1 MLLHF
6 TWINSAARLGV
17 ISFKVSLTLKKHV
30 VCRWTVLS
38 TKNGHKA
45 VRPDCCWV
53 CTGQPSSVYLD
64 QKTEKKLKDFNNSI
78 LTRSRC
84 KTLVDWANFCVGTK
98 LSECMFQSGSLK
110 SVTLWWASWQT
121 PHSWEPRRHP
131 CPPRWSFPPPPP
143 PSACHLKN
151 FRSPSLALHYLS
163 KATKNIKFS
172 QGRICWFTNKSAR

>member
-1 MLLHF
+1 M
-6 TWINSAARLGV
+6 TCVSDKVGV
-17 ISFKVSLTLKKHV
+17 SPV
-30 VCRWTVLS
+30 
-38 TKNGHKA
+38 
-45 VRPDCCWV
+45 P
-53 CTGQPSSVYLD
+53 
-64 QKTEKKLKDFNNSI
+64 EKDFNNSI

-110 SVTLWWASWQT
+110 SVTRWWASSQT

-131 CPPRWSFPPPPP
+131 CPPRWSSPPPPP

-151 FRSPSLALHYLS
+151 FRSPSLALHYFS

-172 QGRICWFTNKSAR
+172 QGRICGFTNKSASFFLFLFCNDIAWTGVVCYLCESSSV